1 MQMPD
6 LFVSHPSNA
15 QKHAS
20 AKKRF
25 DPLSSYCEYPAH
37 AFFDSMD
44 EEETIILLLRK
55 HPITNL
61 PWIIIAAVLVALP
74 FLFNVLP
81 ITSVLPA
88 RFYLVGLLAW
98 YLIVLA
104 YVFESFI
111 SWFFNVYIVTD
122 ERIVDVDFLHLVYR
136 QISYAKIDQ
145 IQDITSEMGGV
156 VRTIFNYGDVLIQ
169 TAAEISE
176 FTFEAVPVPDQVI
189 KTLSSLQA
197 EEEQEKLEGR
207 VR

>member
-1 MQMPD
+1 
-6 LFVSHPSNA
+6 
-15 QKHAS
+15 
-20 AKKRF
+20 
-25 DPLSSYCEYPAH
+25 
-37 AFFDSMD
+37 
-44 EEETIILLLRK
+44 
-55 HPITNL
+55 
-61 PWIIIAAVLVALP
+61 
-74 FLFNVLP
+74 
-81 ITSVLPA
+81 
-88 RFYLVGLLAW
+88 
-98 YLIVLA
+98 LA